1 MSAIELPEELTIYNV
16 AEIRARFDARL
27 AEGGSL
33 ELDGAAVAEVDGA
46 GIQLLV
52 AGRRHAVA
60 LGRGFSL
67 SNVPAALQ
75 STLALLELTFEGP
88 REAGA

>member
-1 MSAIELPEELTIYNV
+1 MNAIALPEELTIYNA
-16 AEIRARFDARL
+16 AETRARFDTRL
-27 AEGGSL
+27 AEGGGL
-33 ELDGAAVAEVDGA
+33 ELDAAAVAEVDGA

-52 AGRRHAVA
+52 AGRRHAAV